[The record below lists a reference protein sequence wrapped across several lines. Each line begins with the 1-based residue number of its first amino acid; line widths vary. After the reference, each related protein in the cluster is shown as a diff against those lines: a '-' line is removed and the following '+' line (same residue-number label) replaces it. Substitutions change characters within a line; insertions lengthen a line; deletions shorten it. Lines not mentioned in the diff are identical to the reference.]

1 MVNFDEKNSML
12 PQPSS
17 DAFPALSPEMDRPT
31 MEQLIAE
38 FVEDLL
44 RRDFGHLC
52 QLMYRHDVD
61 ERRFNEALQQPD
73 DAGRAREI
81 ARLVVDRE
89 LLKMKTRAAYAQW
102 KQRNQLN
109 PNDGD

>member
-1 MVNFDEKNSML
+1 ML
-12 PQPSS
+12 PQPPS
-17 DAFPALSPEMDRPT
+17 DAFPLLSPEMDRPT

-44 RRDFGHLC
+44 KRDFGQLC

-61 ERRFNEALQQPD
+61 ERRFNLALQQPN
-73 DAGRAREI
+73 DASRAREI
-81 ARLVVDRE
+81 ASLVVDRE

-102 KQRNQLN
+102 KQHNQLN
-109 PNDGD
+109 TNDGD